1 MLPIRDNVPSRTF
14 PVVTVGL
21 IVVNVLIFLFEFA
34 GLGRSG
40 MMDFTMRFGLVPA
53 ALTAYLSGEPI
64 GAGRAVLPLI
74 TSVFLHGGFI
84 HLLGNMW
91 YLWIF
96 GDNVEDR
103 LGHARFLLFF
113 LLCGVVGNLAHYAFN
128 SGSPIPAI
136 GASGAVAGV
145 LGVYLI
151 SYPGARILVLIP
163 FFFLYFTELP
173 ALVVLGF
180 WIVLQFFNG
189 AASVVY
195 SQATG
200 GVAWWAH
207 IGGFFGGILL
217 FRLFRPRPKVYLRA
231 TRRHFRER

>member
-1 MLPIRDNVPSRTF
+1 MFPIRDNVPSRTF
-14 PVVTVGL
+14 PIVTVGL
-21 IVVNVLIFLFEFA
+21 IVVNVLVFVVEFVGLDRA
-34 GLGRSG
+34 G
-40 MMDFTMRFGLVPA
+40 MINFTTRFGLVPA
-53 ALTAYLSGEPI
+53 ALTAYFSGEPI

-103 LGHARFLLFF
+103 LGHTRFLLFF
-113 LLCGVVGNLAHYAFN
+113 LLCGIIGNLAHYAFN

-151 SYPGARILVLIP
+151 SYPGARILVLLP

-207 IGGFFGGILL
+207 IGGFFGGMLI
-217 FRLFRPRPKVYLRA
+217 FRIFRPRPKVYLRA
-231 TRRHFRER
+231 RRNPFYER

>member
-1 MLPIRDNVPSRTF
+1 MFPIRDNVPSRTF
-14 PVVTVGL
+14 PFVTVGL
-21 IVVNVLIFLFEFA
+21 IVVNVLVFLVEFV
-34 GLGRSG
+34 GLGRGG
-40 MMDFTMRFGLVPA
+40 MMDFTMRFGMVPA
-53 ALTAYLSGEPI
+53 AVTAYFSGEPI
-64 GAGRAVLPLI
+64 GVGRAMLPLI
-74 TSVFLHGGFI
+74 TSVFLHGGLV

-113 LLCGVVGNLAHYAFN
+113 LLCGVIGNLAHYAFN
-128 SGSPIPAI
+128 SSSPIPAI

-145 LGVYLI
+145 LGVYLV

-163 FFFLYFTELP
+163 FFLLYFTELP

-207 IGGFFGGILL
+207 IGGFFGGILI

-231 TRRHFRER
+231 TRRPFSDR